1 MDPLA
6 GAPAAVERELRR
18 VLGAGPAQLAAATAE
33 QYRSRGVTLPIWS
46 DGRQET
52 RPVVLDPLPRV
63 VTADEWARLAAGVGQ
78 RHRALDAFLADA
90 YRAAGR
96 RRSDPD
102 RSAEIVRAGV
112 LPEWAVAHSPGR
124 DPGAIGLA
132 WPGQPRA
139 AVAAADLVTTTS
151 GEWLVVGD
159 RLQVPAGLGY
169 ALAAREGITAI
180 GGGHFPPAGVLDA
193 GDALPMLVEGLATAV
208 PAGCGGTPRIAVL
221 TTPDGAG
228 VPFEDALVARALGVP
243 LVRPGDLWPRMD
255 GGLEA
260 VLDGGRT
267 PVDVLYRRFGDTA
280 LGAYATPAGQP
291 LDVLLSDA
299 VRAGRLG
306 LANVPGNGIADDAAT
321 FAWVPAMIGFYLGEE
336 PLLPSLRTRVLAD
349 PEQWAAVR
357 DRIQQFV
364 FTPVAGY
371 GGGRG
376 VAGPSCSAAELD
388 RLRREIF
395 AAPHRFVAQDPVAV
409 APLPTAAG
417 DGWEPQPASLRVFTV
432 GGATVRALPAPLTCA
447 GPVEGG
453 FPALETGAATKDTW
467 LLGS

>member
-6 GAPAAVERELRR
+6 GYPATVERELRR
-18 VLGAGPAQLAAATAE
+18 VLGAGPAQLTVATAE
-33 QYRSRGVTLPIWS
+33 EYRSRGVTVPIWS
-46 DGRQET
+46 DGRQEI
-52 RPVVLDPLPRV
+52 RSVVLDPLPRV
-63 VTADEWARLAAGVGQ
+63 VTADAWAQLAAGVVQ
-78 RHRALDAFLADA
+78 RHRALNAFLADA

-132 WPGQPRA
+132 WPGQHRA
-139 AVAAADLVTTTS
+139 AVAAADVVATAS
-151 GEWLVVGD
+151 GEWTVVAD
-159 RLQVPAGLGY
+159 HLQVPAGLGY
-169 ALAAREGITAI
+169 ALAARDGITAI
-180 GGGHFPPAGVLDA
+180 GAGHFPPAGVLDCGKA
-193 GDALPMLVEGLATAV
+193 VPMLADGLASAT
-208 PAGCGGTPRIAVL
+208 PPGCAGTPRIAVL
-221 TTPDGAG
+221 TTSDGAG
-228 VPFEDALVARALGVP
+228 IPFEDALIARALAVP
-243 LVRPGDLWPRMD
+243 LVHPTDLWPRMD

-260 VLDGGRT
+260 VVDGLHR
-267 PVDVLYRRFGDTA
+267 PVDVLYRRFGDAA

-321 FAWVPAMIGFYLGEE
+321 FAWVPAMIRFYLGEE

-349 PEQWAAVR
+349 VEQWTAVR
-357 DRIQQFV
+357 DRMREFV

-371 GGGRG
+371 GGGRS
-376 VAGPSCSAAELD
+376 VAGPSCSDAELD
-388 RLRREIF
+388 RLRREIS
-395 AAPHRFVAQDPVAV
+395 AAPHRFVAQEPVAV
-409 APLPTAAG
+409 APLATASG
-417 DGWEPQPASLRVFTV
+417 NGWEPRPASLRVFTA
-432 GGATVRALPAPLTCA
+432 GGATVAALPAPLTCT
-447 GPVEGG
+447 GPDDGG

-467 LLGS
+467 LLSG